1 MPRCTFSL
9 TGASVAGSVHSVDN
23 SLSRPSVCSTPASPS
38 ATVVLCFSFVSSP
51 DTAPFKAAD
60 TSPAPPHP
68 SAMGSGSVSIEVIVS
83 PGSKS
88 AENVSS
94 IFTSCTSFISCT
106 SEAVP
111 CKSARSS
118 SGTVP
123 SGSISV
129 RLFGASAGS
138 SPATGMKLTDT
149 FVSGSAA

>member
-94 IFTSCTSFISCT
+94 IFISCT

-111 CKSARSS
+111 CKFARSS

-123 SGSISV
+123 SDSISV

-149 FVSGSAA
+149 FVSDSAA

>member
-38 ATVVLCFSFVSSP
+38 ATVVLCFSCVSAP
-51 DTAPFKAAD
+51 DTVPFKAAGA
-60 TSPAPPHP
+60 SPAPPHP
-68 SAMGSGSVSIEVIVS
+68 SAMGSGSVSIEVIVR

-94 IFTSCTSFISCT
+94 IFTSCTSG
-106 SEAVP
+106 ALP
-111 CKSARSS
+111 CKFDRSS

-123 SGSISV
+123 PGSISA

-138 SPATGMKLTDT
+138 SPATGMELTDT